1 MTKIEIYTSPFCDYC
16 HRAKSLLSQKKAV
29 FTEIDV
35 TTSKTLM
42 DEMVDRT
49 GGLQTVPQI
58 FIGEYHVAGCDDLF
72 KLDAKG
78 KLDSLLMIR
87 IASR

>member
-42 DEMVDRT
+42 DEMVART

-58 FIGEYHVAGCDDLF
+58 FIGEYHVAGCDDVTTRIRLV
-72 KLDAKG
+72 DR
-78 KLDSLLMIR
+78 LLTQHFDGLIV
-87 IASR
+87 